1 MNSISRNVAILIRAE
16 RHIAQRRFASLR
28 RTVWFMIP
36 VAVLAFIGCVAVAV
50 AGYLFLETLLAPP
63 LAALA
68 VGVVCLLVAGG
79 VFLAAGRTNDI
90 DAEISAISEV
100 RDLAMED
107 LEAELGAATDEV
119 RDLARSVR
127 KITRNPLGA
136 ALPGIVVPLLTL
148 LTKQL
153 KK

>member
-16 RHIAQRRFASLR
+16 RLIAQRRVASLR
-28 RTVWFMIP
+28 RMVWFMIP
-36 VAVLAFIGCVAVAV
+36 VAVLAFIGCVALAV
-50 AGYLFLETLLAPP
+50 AGYLYLETQIGAP
-63 LAALA
+63 LAALT
-68 VGVVCLLVAGG
+68 VGLAALAAAGA
-79 VFLAAGRTNDI
+79 VFLAAGRMSSI
-90 DAEISAISEV
+90 DAEIASISEV

>member
-16 RHIAQRRFASLR
+16 RLIAQRRVASLR
-28 RTVWFMIP
+28 RMVWFMIP
-36 VAVLAFIGCVAVAV
+36 VAVLAFIGCVALAV
-50 AGYLFLETLLAPP
+50 AGYLYLAPQIGPP

-68 VGVVCLLVAGG
+68 VGLGALVAAGA
-79 VFLAAGRTNDI
+79 VFLAASRMNAI
-90 DAEISAISEV
+90 DAEIASISEV

-127 KITRNPLGA
+127 KITKNPLGA